1 MLFNTRHS
9 QNNLQEN
16 IDFLHACH
24 EFSIV
29 SEHKEIKVKKNNR
42 RSTSKMYSRH
52 MIYQ

>member
-24 EFSIV
+24 EFCIV
-29 SEHKEIKVKKNNR
+29 SKTERNKGKEE
-42 RSTSKMYSRH
+42 
-52 MIYQ
+52 